1 MRQSVLASSAQKRA
15 GLPSPVVRM
24 TVARRTAPAESASAC
39 RRGWQGESAGEVA
52 VRLARRHLDAAT
64 EAAERL
70 AEAADPEALHDFRV
84 ALRRLRSVLR
94 AYRSCLRK
102 LPKKLRRELKRV
114 ARATSAGRDAEV
126 FLEWLNSR
134 SSFPESERFAREWLQ
149 RRLEQVRDAAYGQ
162 LRSEIPADFTVLA
175 KRLHRTLAARRN
187 AASYGEVTAMRLH
200 AQIADLAA
208 DLTRVRSVED
218 AELIHAARIQAKR
231 LRYLI
236 EPLGRRLPD
245 ASAGVKRL
253 RVFQDETG
261 TLCDGFVRRRLFTEV
276 AEAAGAEQARAAHV
290 DTNGEQTEITV
301 LNDIV
306 HGLRALAR
314 RSERQVQHQFQR
326 LQGRYLGA
334 RTQRWLE
341 PFVRLEHR
349 LAAPR
354 MK

>member
-1 MRQSVLASSAQKRA
+1 MRHPVPASSAQISAR
-15 GLPSPVVRM
+15 LPSPGVRM
-24 TVARRTAPAESASAC
+24 TVARRTAPAVPTSAR

-126 FLEWLNSR
+126 FLEWLNAQ
-134 SSFPESERFAREWLQ
+134 SSFPASEKTARERLQ
-149 RRLEQVRDAAYGQ
+149 RRLEQVRDAAYRQ
-162 LRSEIPADFTVLA
+162 LRSEMPADFTMLA
-175 KRLHRTLAARRN
+175 KRLHQTLVARRN

-208 DLTRVRSVED
+208 DLARVHSVAD
-218 AELIHAARIQAKR
+218 AESIHAARIQAKR

-236 EPLGRRLPD
+236 EPLSRRLPD
-245 ASAGVKRL
+245 AGSGVKRL
-253 RVFQDETG
+253 RAFQDETG
-261 TLCDGFVRRRLFTEV
+261 ALCDGFVRRRLFTQ
-276 AEAAGAEQARAAHV
+276 AAGAEQARTAPA
-290 DTNGEQTEITV
+290 DTDGEQTATTALDDV
-301 LNDIV
+301 V
-306 HGLRALAR
+306 PGLRGLAR
-314 RSERQVQHQFQR
+314 RSERQVHRQFQR
-326 LQGRYLGA
+326 LQDRYLEA
-334 RTQRWLE
+334 RTRRWLE
-341 PFVRLEHR
+341 PFMRLEHQ